1 MRNSD
6 AILNCLMNVVLA
18 ANPGERKE
26 AMEEL
31 ERLRTR
37 QVMTKKDPEMIVRD
51 LLLEMCAPEHQIG
64 FEYVVRAI
72 LLCAENRKWID
83 NITFGLYPQLALE
96 FDTTPSRVERAIR
109 HVIETIWDRA
119 AYNSLNKYFGN
130 SVNPDKGKPTNG
142 EFLARMANI
151 VKMEMKR

>member
-37 QVMTKKDPEMIVRD
+37 QVLTQKDPEMIVRD
-51 LLLEMCAPEHQIG
+51 LLLEMAAPEHQIG
-64 FEYVVRAI
+64 HEYTVRAI
-72 LLCAENRKWID
+72 LLCAESRKWID
-83 NITFGLYPQLALE
+83 NITFGLYPQLAVE
-96 FDTTPSRVERAIR
+96 FDTTASRVERAIR

-130 SVNPDKGKPTNG
+130 SVKPDKGKPTNG